1 MKNFADKN
9 AIVRALLETRSETNK
24 THLVQTRGTSM
35 LPFIKEG
42 SEIVIQYARPID
54 IKVGDIIAFR
64 RSINLVLHRVIR
76 KHSFNGKVY
85 FIEKG
90 DDTFDTTMISEDV
103 VIGKAVQMKGTD
115 ATIRLDQGFWA
126 VINRIMG
133 VYGYINSLIFDRTR
147 FIKNKLLGERRT
159 FFTIFCYKVFKI
171 FTSCLPILLISMGH
185 LFQKKKFSEP

>member
-9 AIVRALLETRSETNK
+9 AIARALLETRDETNK
-24 THLVQTRGTSM
+24 TYLVQTRGTSM

-64 RSINLVLHRVIR
+64 RSINLVLHRVIG

-90 DDTFDTTMISEDV
+90 DDTFDTTIISEDV
-103 VIGKAVQMKGTD
+103 VIGKAVQMKGTN

-133 VYGYINSLIFDRTR
+133 VYGYISSLIFDRTR
-147 FIKNKLLGERRT
+147 FIKNKLLGERKTSFTT
-159 FFTIFCYKVFKI
+159 FSYKFFKT
-171 FTSCLPILLISMGH
+171 FASCVPVLLISIGH
-185 LFQKKKFSEP
+185 IFQRKFSDR

>member
-1 MKNFADKN
+1 MQIWDK
-9 AIVRALLETRSETNK
+9 TNK
-24 THLVQTRGTSM
+24 PYLVQSHGTSM

-42 SEIVIQYARPID
+42 SEIVIQYTRPID

-76 KHSFNGKVY
+76 KHTFNGKIY

-90 DDTFDTTMISEDV
+90 DDAFDTTIISEDA
-103 VIGKAVQMKGTD
+103 VIGKAVQMKAGN

-126 VINRIMG
+126 AINRIMG
-133 VYGYINSLIFDRTR
+133 IYGYISSLIFDRSR
-147 FIKNKLLGERRT
+147 LIKNELVGERRT
-159 FFTIFCYKVFKI
+159 FFTTFGYKVFKI

-185 LFQKKKFSEP
+185 VFQKKRNSANLR